1 MNLCLKIMPKLKE
14 VKSCKACFVELV
26 HVCIC
31 SKSYKLRHKSS
42 TRYSCV
48 PIKRAGPI
56 KQAGRNFQENFRNE
70 QALLNEQ
77 GGIFKETLEMSRLY

>member
-1 MNLCLKIMPKLKE
+1 MNKNKSVFLKLLKNDWSE
-14 VKSCKACFVELV
+14 SLAVQT
-26 HVCIC
+26 
-31 SKSYKLRHKSS
+31 SYFTH
-42 TRYSCV
+42 YSCV

-70 QALLNEQ
+70 QALLNKQ